1 MWAWIYYTCITFGA
15 LAVCSTI
22 SIVQI
27 MGSENFTESNEEDL
41 NKKRATVNSNSADI
55 EAGIDR
61 GDMHH
66 RKSGKSSGLYF

>member
-1 MWAWIYYTCITFGA
+1 
-15 LAVCSTI
+15 
-22 SIVQI
+22 

-66 RKSGKSSGLYF
+66 RKSGKSNGLYFEHSI